1 MWSLPRKWLVV
12 LVSATLISFLHFA
25 APAVGAEEVA
35 NCVEAGW
42 EGVEGECAWS
52 YDEYLAASTSDSEHV
67 WERVPLCEDP
77 LIASCA
83 AQVACSIGGEPGMR
97 FYVFRDGINLGMMC
111 VPMTVVDPGPSD
123 EDVRKAFRSL
133 SWPGSSLIVQP
144 PGGRTLVNLDTFFYT
159 SNFEPI
165 SKTVTLVGRQVEIVA
180 TPVSYRWVFGD
191 GVVAD
196 TRGAG
201 GPYPDGDVRHVYG
214 QPGEM
219 TARVATTYSGR
230 YRIGRRAWRDI
241 PETLTV
247 PGEGVGLVVVEAKPQ
262 LVVR

>member
-1 MWSLPRKWLVV
+1 MRRPWVHVILGAWLWGC
-12 LVSATLISFLHFA
+12 ISMVAPVAHASETECVA
-25 APAVGAEEVA
+25 ANLGMVNAE
-35 NCVEAGW
+35 CI
-42 EGVEGECAWS
+42 WS
-52 YDEYLAASTSDSEHV
+52 YEDYVAASTSDLEHEWYAV
-67 WERVPLCEDP
+67 EMCEDP
-77 LIASCA
+77 MVGSCA
-83 AQVACSIGGEPGMR
+83 AQIHCVVNGQPGLR
-97 FYVFRDGINLGMMC
+97 FYVFRDGQNLGLMC
-111 VPMTVVDPGPSD
+111 VPNNVEVDAGLGIDEVVA
-123 EDVRKAFRSL
+123 AFRSL

>member
-1 MWSLPRKWLVV
+1 
-12 LVSATLISFLHFA
+12 
-25 APAVGAEEVA
+25 
-35 NCVEAGW
+35 
-42 EGVEGECAWS
+42 
-52 YDEYLAASTSDSEHV
+52 
-67 WERVPLCEDP
+67 
-77 LIASCA
+77 
-83 AQVACSIGGEPGMR
+83 
-97 FYVFRDGINLGMMC
+97 MC
-111 VPMTVVDPGPSD
+111 VPLDRVNDRDGGPSHQQ
-123 EDVRKAFRSL
+123 VTSAFRSL